1 MGLLL
6 KKGKSLGAFVV
17 TIMMMF
23 SLLIVLLPATVF
35 AANTTYY
42 VDAGNGSD
50 SNNGTSTATAWKTL
64 TKVNSTTFQPG
75 DRILFEAGNTW
86 VGQLYPKGSGTS
98 GSPIIID
105 QYGTGAKPKFQGQ
118 GAVKATVYLYN
129 QQYWEI
135 HNLDISN
142 QTTSSVGD
150 LRGVHIT
157 GADIGTL
164 NYFRLD
170 GLNVHDVSGEV
181 NWIGG
186 DVADNATGITFQTGW
201 DRSKRTGGIVFDMS
215 TNVLAP
221 AAATIKSKFND
232 VVISNSSIK
241 DTSFG
246 GIIFKQ
252 YTGDGKDNNGNP
264 SVSVGWG
271 VRSSASD
278 TNWYPFT
285 NITIKNNFISQAN
298 TIYGCNGIYMTDVK
312 GGLIESNVVAA
323 AGTSGIETYYADDVV
338 IQKNET
344 YGVVKKAGGADY
356 NGIDTDKGTTKQVV
370 QYNYI
375 HGNGDGIL
383 LCQFSFGDSIIRYN
397 VITGNSRYQIYL
409 HSDSAATSQI
419 YNNTIYNTNSTY
431 LIYGYGS
438 YINASY
444 NIRNNILDSTQSS
457 AVLTTGG
464 GIAYNT
470 NSYYGTGL
478 TVPAGDANPRTG
490 DPKLVSPGT
499 GGTGTETS
507 GPAMSTLGGY
517 KLQTSSPII
526 NQGVTIASNGGLDFW
541 GDTLYTDAADI
552 GADETQITGGT
563 TGPTYLVNDTFDA
576 VTTGSAP
583 TGWTIANG
591 TSPNVIT
598 VQAVPSATDK
608 SVQLSKPTASAK
620 TSMSKSF
627 GATSGTITIEARV
640 KRSET
645 TSWWCLP
652 YLYDSTG
659 VVAESIAMDTGN
671 IKANVNGTWTTIQA
685 FTANTWYDFKVVLDT
700 NTDKFDFY
708 VNGTLKLSQATMRA
722 AVSNVSKIEFY
733 ADNSQTGTTNVDN
746 VKVYTP

>member
-1 MGLLL
+1 MSFIM
-6 KKGKSLGAFVV
+6 KKGNRLGACMLSAMMLLSLV
-17 TIMMMF
+17 TI
-23 SLLIVLLPATVF
+23 VAPAAVF

-42 VDAGNGSD
+42 VDAVDGSD
-50 SNNGTSTATAWKTL
+50 SNNGTSAATAWKTL
-64 TKVNSTTFQPG
+64 TKVNETTFQPG
-75 DRILFEAGNTW
+75 DHILFEAGDTW

-98 GSPIIID
+98 GSPIVID

-118 GAVKATVYLYN
+118 GAVKDTVLLYN

-135 HNLDISN
+135 HNLDVSN
-142 QTTSSVGD
+142 QATGSVGD

-170 GLNVHDVSGEV
+170 GLSVHDVTGEV

-186 DVADNATGITFQTGW
+186 DVADNATGINFQTGW
-201 DRSKRTGGIVFDMS
+201 DRSKRTGGIVFDMTS
-215 TNVLAP
+215 NVLAP
-221 AAATIKSKFND
+221 SAATVKSKFND
-232 VVISNSSIK
+232 VIISNSSIK
-241 DTSFG
+241 NTSFG
-246 GIIFKQ
+246 GIVFKQ
-252 YTGDGKDNNGNP
+252 YTGDGLDSNGNAA
-264 SVSVGWG
+264 VSVGWG
-271 VRSSASD
+271 VRSSATD

-285 NITIKNNFISQAN
+285 NVTIRNNYITQSG
-298 TIYGCNGIYMTDVK
+298 TTYGCNGIYLTDTK
-312 GGLIESNVVAA
+312 GALIDSNVIAA

-344 YGVVKKAGGADY
+344 FGVVKKAGGADY

-397 VITGNSRYQIYL
+397 IITGNSRYQIYL

-419 YNNTIYNTNSTY
+419 YNNTIYNTNSTN
-431 LIYGYGS
+431 LVYGYGT

-444 NIRNNILDSTQSS
+444 SIRNNILDSTVSS

-478 TVPAGDANPRTG
+478 TVPAGDASPKTG
-490 DPKLVSPGT
+490 DPKLTSPGT
-499 GGTGTETS
+499 GGTGTEAS
-507 GPAMSTLGGY
+507 GPALSSLSGY
-517 KLQTSSPII
+517 KLQTTSPLI
-526 NQGVTIASNGGLDFW
+526 NQGVTISSNGGLDFW
-541 GDTLYTDAADI
+541 GDTLYTGAADI
-552 GADETQITGGT
+552 GADETSVTGGS

-576 VTTGSAP
+576 MTTGSAP
-583 TGWTIANG
+583 AGWTIANG
-591 TSPNVIT
+591 TSPNAIT

-608 SVQLSKPTASAK
+608 SAQLSKPTATGK
-620 TSMSKSF
+620 TTMSKSF
-627 GATSGTITIEARV
+627 GATSGTVTIEARV

-645 TSWWCLP
+645 TTWWCLP
-652 YLYDSTG
+652 YIYDSAG
-659 VVAESIAMDTGN
+659 VVAESIALDTGN
-671 IKANVNGTWTTIQA
+671 IKANVNGTWTTVQA
-685 FTANTWYDFKVVLDT
+685 FTANTWYDLKIVLNT
-700 NTDKFDFY
+700 NTAKFDFY
-708 VNGTLKLSQATMRA
+708 VNGTLMLSQATMRA
-722 AVSNVSKIEFY
+722 AVANVSKIEFY
-733 ADNSQTGTTNVDN
+733 ADNTQAGTTNVDS

>member
-1 MGLLL
+1 MLMALL
-6 KKGKSLGAFVV
+6 GSTEA
-17 TIMMMF
+17 
-23 SLLIVLLPATVF
+23 A

-42 VDAGNGSD
+42 VDAGQGSD
-50 SNNGTSTATAWKTL
+50 ANNGTSASTAWKTL
-64 TKVNSTTFQPG
+64 AKVNATTFQPG

-86 VGQLYPKGSGTS
+86 TGQLYPKGSGSS
-98 GSPIIID
+98 GSPIVID
-105 QYGTGAKPKFQGQ
+105 QYGSGEKPKIQGQ
-118 GAVKATVYLYN
+118 GAVQATVYLYN

-142 QTTSSVGD
+142 QASSGVGD
-150 LRGVHIT
+150 FRGVHIT

-170 GLNVHDVSGEV
+170 GLNVHDVTGEV

-186 DVADNATGITFQTGW
+186 DTADNATGINFATGW

-215 TNVLAP
+215 SNVLSP
-221 AAATIKSKFND
+221 AKATVKSKFND

-241 DTSFG
+241 NTSFG

-252 YTGDGKDNNGNP
+252 YTGDGLDHNGNP
-264 SVSVGWG
+264 AVSVGWG

-285 NITIKNNFISQAN
+285 NITIKNNYITQSGTSF
-298 TIYGCNGIYMTDVK
+298 GCNGIYLTDTK
-312 GGLIESNVVAA
+312 GALIEGNVVAA

-370 QYNYI
+370 QYNYV

-397 VITGNSRYQIYL
+397 IITGNSRYQIYL
-409 HSDSAATSQI
+409 HSDSAASSQI

-444 NIRNNILDSTQSS
+444 TIRNNILDSAKSE

-464 GIAYNT
+464 GIVYNT
-470 NSYYGTGL
+470 NSYYGSGL
-478 TVPAGDANPRTG
+478 TVPSGDTNAKTANPL
-490 DPKLVSPGT
+490 LVSPGT
-499 GGTGTETS
+499 GSSGTETS
-507 GPAMSTLGGY
+507 GPALNTLSGYQLQST
-517 KLQTSSPII
+517 SPLV
-526 NQGVTIASNGGLDFW
+526 NQGVTISGNGGLDFW
-541 GDTLYTDAADI
+541 GDTLYMGAADI
-552 GADETQITGGT
+552 GADETAVAGGGST
-563 TGPTYLVNDTFDA
+563 PVYALNETFNSL
-576 VTTGSAP
+576 TTGSAP
-583 TGWTIANG
+583 TGWTVTNG
-591 TSPNVIT
+591 TSPNAIT
-598 VQAVPSATDK
+598 IAEVPDATHKSAQISK
-608 SVQLSKPTASAK
+608 SAASAK

-627 GATSGTITIEARV
+627 GAVSGTVVVETRV
-640 KRSET
+640 KRTET

-652 YLYDSTG
+652 YIYDNAG
-659 VVAESIAMDTGN
+659 VLAATIGFDGGN
-671 IKANVNGTWTTIQA
+671 IKANVGGTWTTVQA
-685 FTANTWYDFKVVLDT
+685 FTANTWYELKLVLDT

-708 VNGTLKLSQATMRA
+708 VNGTLKLSQAALRA
-722 AVSNVSKIEFY
+722 PVSNIAKIEFY
-733 ADNSQTGTTNVDN
+733 ADNSQTGTTHIDN
-746 VKVYTP
+746 ISVYTP